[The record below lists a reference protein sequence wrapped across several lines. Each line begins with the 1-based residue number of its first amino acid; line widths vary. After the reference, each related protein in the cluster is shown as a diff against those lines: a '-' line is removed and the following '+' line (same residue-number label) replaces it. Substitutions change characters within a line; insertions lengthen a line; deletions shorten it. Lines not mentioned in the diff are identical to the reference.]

1 MEFLLGAAAM
11 LLFFVVY
18 ELGKRQG
25 KSPKAQPKST
35 EEEVRQAQKIRND
48 FQKLMNYDVEQ
59 ATDRKKVT
67 TFE

>member
-25 KSPKAQPKST
+25 KSPKAQPAAT
-35 EEEVRQAQKIRND
+35 EEELHQAKKIRND

-59 ATDRKKVT
+59 ATGKKVT
-67 TFE
+67 ALE